1 MREEFMSDRLGFA
14 GLTAAV
20 ALAAAMSRPSPAS
33 ADAIADFYK
42 GKTINFYI
50 GSAPAGGYDTYG
62 RLVVR
67 ALGKHIPGHPEVL
80 PRNMPGGS
88 SRVAASY
95 VYNVAPKD
103 GLALGMVNQ
112 ELPLA
117 QALGETLQF
126 DAAKFNWIGTPDT
139 DNRVVVTLASSGVKT
154 IEDAKKKEV
163 VMGGSGPVEASGYP
177 EMLNTIVGTKFKTV
191 KGYVG
196 GNAIYLA
203 MERGEVDGR
212 ADNAWESWKGDRGEW
227 VRDGKVNVL
236 VQVGLAKAPDL
247 PNVPLLVDLAR
258 TDEDREVLK
267 LISSST
273 SMGHPVIAPPG
284 VPDDRVKALRA
295 AFDAAMRDPV
305 VLADAKRQ
313 RRSIS
318 PVKGEELQKIVADV
332 LASPQTVRDR
342 ALALTQDKKPQ

>member
-1 MREEFMSDRLGFA
+1 MGKTFAFA
-14 GLTAAV
+14 GLIAAPLLFAMQSAV
-20 ALAAAMSRPSPAS
+20 A
-33 ADAIADFYK
+33 DDVADFFK

-67 ALGKHIPGHPEVL
+67 ALGKHIPGRPEVL

-95 VYNVAPKD
+95 VYNVASKD
-103 GLALGMVNQ
+103 GLSLGMVNQ

-117 QALGETLQF
+117 QALGEQLNF
-126 DAAKFNWIGTPDT
+126 DTTKFNWIGTPDT

-177 EMLNTIVGTKFKTV
+177 EMLNTMFGTKFKTI
-191 KGYVG
+191 KGYAG

-203 MERGEVDGR
+203 MERGEVEGR
-212 ADNAWESWKGDRGEW
+212 ADNAWESWKGDRGDW
-227 VRDGKVNVL
+227 VREGRVNVL

-247 PNVPLLVDLAR
+247 QNVPLLVDLAANA
-258 TDEDREVLK
+258 EDREVLK
-267 LISSST
+267 LVSAST
-273 SMGHPVIAPPG
+273 SMGHPVMAPPG
-284 VPDDRVKALRA
+284 VPVDRIKALRA
-295 AFDAAMRDPV
+295 AFNAAMADPV
-305 VLADAKRQ
+305 VLADAEKQ
-313 RRSIS
+313 HRSIR
-318 PVKGEELQKIVADV
+318 PVTGEELQKIVAEV
-332 LASPQTVRDR
+332 LSSPQNIRDR
-342 ALALTQDKKPQ
+342 ALALTQDNKPQ

>member
-1 MREEFMSDRLGFA
+1 MANSFP
-14 GLTAAV
+14 
-20 ALAAAMSRPSPAS
+20 LAALLAAGFLMGAHDAPADDS
-33 ADAIADFYK
+33 IADFYK

-50 GSAPAGGYDTYG
+50 GSAPGGGYDTYG

-67 ALGKHIPGHPEVL
+67 ALGKHIPGKPEVL

-95 VYNVAPKD
+95 VYNVASKD
-103 GLALGMVNQ
+103 GLSLGMVNQ

-117 QALGETLQF
+117 QALGESLQF
-126 DAAKFNWIGTPDT
+126 DASTFNWIGTPDT
-139 DNRVVVTLASSGVKT
+139 DNRVVVTLSSSGVKT
-154 IEDAKKKEV
+154 IADAKTKEV
-163 VMGGSGPVEASGYP
+163 TMGGSGPIEASGYP
-177 EMLNTIVGTKFKTV
+177 EMLNTMVGTKFKTI

-227 VRDGKVNVL
+227 VRGGKIHVL

-247 PNVPLLVDLAR
+247 PDVPLLVDLA
-258 TDEDREVLK
+258 TNPEDREVLK

-273 SMGHPVIAPPG
+273 SIGHPVIAPPG
-284 VPDDRVKALRA
+284 VPADRVKALRA
-295 AFDAAMRDPV
+295 AFNEAMQDPV
-305 VLADAKRQ
+305 VLADAEKQ
-313 RRSIS
+313 RRPIR
-318 PVKGEELQKIVADV
+318 PVTGEELHKIVADV
-332 LASPQTVRDR
+332 LSAPQHVRDR
-342 ALALTQDKKPQ
+342 ALALTRGKK

>member
-1 MREEFMSDRLGFA
+1 MFGKLGSA
-14 GLTAAV
+14 GLAV
-20 ALAAAMSRPSPAS
+20 ATWLGATTAPTPAT
-33 ADAIADFYK
+33 ADAVADFYK

-117 QALGETLQF
+117 QALGEHLQF

-154 IEDAKKKEV
+154 IEDTKKKEV
-163 VMGGSGPVEASGYP
+163 VMGGSGPIEASGYP
-177 EMLNTIVGTKFKTV
+177 EMLNSMLGTKFKTI
-191 KGYVG
+191 KGYAG

-203 MERGEVDGR
+203 MERGEVEGR

-227 VRDGKVNVL
+227 VRSGKVNIL

-247 PNVPLLVDLAR
+247 PNVPLLIDLAK
-258 TDEDREVLK
+258 TPEDREVLK

-273 SMGHPVIAPPG
+273 SMGHPVMAPPG
-284 VPDDRVKALRA
+284 VPADRVTALRA
-295 AFDAAMRDPV
+295 AFDEAMRDPV
-305 VLADAKRQ
+305 VLADAEKQ
-313 RRSIS
+313 RRPIR
-318 PVKGEELQKIVADV
+318 PVRGEDLQKIVTEV
-332 LASPQTVRDR
+332 LSSPQNIRDR
-342 ALALTQDKKPQ
+342 ALALTQDKNHNDKKPQ

>member
-1 MREEFMSDRLGFA
+1 MGKTFALAGLIAASLMFA
-14 GLTAAV
+14 GQTAV
-20 ALAAAMSRPSPAS
+20 A
-33 ADAIADFYK
+33 DDVADFYK

-67 ALGKHIPGHPEVL
+67 AMGKHIPGRPEIL

-95 VYNVAPKD
+95 VYNVASKD
-103 GLALGMVNQ
+103 GLSLGMVNQ

-117 QALGETLQF
+117 QALGEQLNF
-126 DAAKFNWIGTPDT
+126 DVTKFNWIGTPDT
-139 DNRVVVTLASSGVKT
+139 DNRVVVTLASSGIKT

-177 EMLNTIVGTKFKTV
+177 EMLNTMFGTRFKTI
-191 KGYVG
+191 KGYAG

-212 ADNAWESWKGDRGEW
+212 ADNAWESWKGDRGDW
-227 VRDGKVNVL
+227 VREGRVNVL

-247 PNVPLLVDLAR
+247 PNVPLLVDLAANA
-258 TDEDREVLK
+258 EDREVLK
-267 LISSST
+267 LVSAST
-273 SMGHPVIAPPG
+273 SMGHPIMAPPG
-284 VPDDRVKALRA
+284 VPVDRIKALRV
-295 AFDAAMRDPV
+295 AFNAAMADPA
-305 VLADAKRQ
+305 VLADAEKQ
-313 RRSIS
+313 RRPIR
-318 PVKGEELQKIVADV
+318 PVTGEELQKIVAEV
-332 LASPQTVRDR
+332 LSSPQKVRDR
-342 ALALTQDKKPQ
+342 ALALTQDNKPQ

>member
-1 MREEFMSDRLGFA
+1 MVNRFVLA
-14 GLTAAV
+14 GLIVAPLVIGVQTAV
-20 ALAAAMSRPSPAS
+20 AD
-33 ADAIADFYK
+33 DAADFFK

-50 GSAPAGGYDTYG
+50 GSAPGGGYDVYG

-67 ALGKHIPGHPEVL
+67 ALGKHIPGQPDIL

-95 VYNVAPKD
+95 VYNVASKD
-103 GLALGMVNQ
+103 GLSLGMVNQ

-126 DAAKFNWIGTPDT
+126 DTAKFIWIGTPDT

-177 EMLNTIVGTKFKTV
+177 EMLNTMVGTKFKTI

-203 MERGEVDGR
+203 MERGEVQGR

-227 VRDGKVNVL
+227 VREGRVHVL

-247 PNVPLLVDLAR
+247 PDVPLLVDLAANA
-258 TDEDREVLK
+258 EDREVLR
-267 LISSST
+267 LISAST
-273 SMGHPVIAPPG
+273 TLGHPVVAPPG
-284 VPDDRVKALRA
+284 VPAERVAALRA
-295 AFDAAMRDPV
+295 AFNNAMRDPN
-305 VLADAKRQ
+305 VLADAEKQ
-313 RRSIS
+313 HRSIR
-318 PVKGEELQKIVADV
+318 PVTGEALQKIVADV
-332 LASPQTVRDR
+332 LSSPQKVRDR
-342 ALALTQDKKPQ
+342 ARSLTQDKKPQ

>member
-1 MREEFMSDRLGFA
+1 MSQRLGFI
-14 GLTAAV
+14 GLIV
-20 ALAAAMSRPSPAS
+20 AAALLGTAIQPVPAA
-33 ADAIADFYK
+33 ADAVADFYK

-103 GLALGMVNQ
+103 GLALGIVNQ

-139 DNRVVVTLASSGVKT
+139 DNRVVVTLSSSGVKT
-154 IEDAKKKEV
+154 IEDAQKKEV

-177 EMLNTIVGTKFKTV
+177 EMLNTMFGTKFKTI

-212 ADNAWESWKGDRGEW
+212 ADNAWESWKGDRADW
-227 VRDGKVNVL
+227 VKDGKVNVV
-236 VQVGLAKAPDL
+236 VQVGLTKAPDL
-247 PNVPLLVDLAR
+247 PDVPLLIDLAKNS
-258 TDEDREVLK
+258 EDREVLM

-273 SMGHPVIAPPG
+273 TMGHPVMAPPG
-284 VPDDRVKALRA
+284 VPADRVQALRK
-295 AFDAAMRDPV
+295 AFDDAMQDPV
-305 VLADAKRQ
+305 VLADAEKQ
-313 RRSIS
+313 RRSIR
-318 PVKGEELQKIVADV
+318 PVRGEELQKIVTEV
-332 LASPQTVRDR
+332 LAAPQSVRDR

>member
-1 MREEFMSDRLGFA
+1 MAKAFALA
-14 GLTAAV
+14 GLATAGLIAG
-20 ALAAAMSRPSPAS
+20 AYPAP
-33 ADAIADFYK
+33 ADDAIVNFYK

-50 GSAPAGGYDTYG
+50 GSAPGGGYDTYG

-67 ALGKHIPGHPEVL
+67 ALGKHIPGQPEVL

-95 VYNVAPKD
+95 VYNVAGKD
-103 GLALGMVNQ
+103 GLSLGMVNQ

-117 QALGETLQF
+117 QALGEQLQF
-126 DAAKFNWIGTPDT
+126 DTAKFNWIGTPDT

-177 EMLNTIVGTKFKTV
+177 EMLNSMVGTKFKTI

-203 MERGEVDGR
+203 MERGEVEGR
-212 ADNAWESWKGDRGEW
+212 ADNAWESWKGDRGAW
-227 VRDGKVNVL
+227 VREGKVHVL

-247 PNVPLLVDLAR
+247 PDVPLLTDLA
-258 TDEDREVLK
+258 TNAEDREVLK
-267 LISSST
+267 LISAST
-273 SMGHPVIAPPG
+273 TMGHPVVAPPG
-284 VPDDRVKALRA
+284 VPTERVKALRA
-295 AFDAAMRDPV
+295 AFNEAMKDPIVLSDAE
-305 VLADAKRQ
+305 KQ
-313 RRSIS
+313 SRSIR
-318 PVKGEELQKIVADV
+318 PVSGEELQRIVAEV
-332 LASPQTVRDR
+332 LSAPPQVRQR
-342 ALALTQDKKPQ
+342 ALALTEGKK

>member
-1 MREEFMSDRLGFA
+1 MGKIFAFA
-14 GLTAAV
+14 GLIAAPLLFAMQSAV
-20 ALAAAMSRPSPAS
+20 A
-33 ADAIADFYK
+33 DDVADFYK

-67 ALGKHIPGHPEVL
+67 ALGKHIPGKPEIL

-95 VYNVAPKD
+95 VYNVASKD
-103 GLALGMVNQ
+103 GLSLGMVNQ

-117 QALGETLQF
+117 QALGEQLNF
-126 DAAKFNWIGTPDT
+126 DTTKFNWIGTPDT

-177 EMLNTIVGTKFKTV
+177 EMLNTMFGTKFKTI
-191 KGYVG
+191 KGYAG

-203 MERGEVDGR
+203 MERGEVEGR

-227 VRDGKVNVL
+227 VREGRVNVL

-247 PNVPLLVDLAR
+247 PDVPLLVDLAANA
-258 TDEDREVLK
+258 EDREVLK
-267 LISSST
+267 LVSAST
-273 SMGHPVIAPPG
+273 SMGHPVMAPPG
-284 VPDDRVKALRA
+284 VPVDRIKALRA
-295 AFDAAMRDPV
+295 AFNAAMADPV
-305 VLADAKRQ
+305 VLADAAKQ
-313 RRSIS
+313 RRSIR
-318 PVKGEELQKIVADV
+318 PVTGEELQKIVAEV
-332 LASPQTVRDR
+332 LSSPQKVRDR
-342 ALALTQDKKPQ
+342 ALALTQDNKPQ